1 VIAEDALAALRE
13 TIRVRH
19 CSCRSGQAY
28 LDWARRFFDYLRE
41 IGATVEGRPLVTQA
55 TIRDFISHLATR
67 RQVAA
72 STRNQAFAAIP
83 MLQRVDL
90 RQIRE
95 LLGYRSVETT
105 MINTH
110 VVKDLRT
117 APRSPLDAL

>member
-1 VIAEDALAALRE
+1 MTTEVVPAPDGSVIAEDALTALRE

-19 CSCRSGQAY
+19 CSYRSEQAY

-41 IGATVEGRPLVTQA
+41 VGATVEGRPLVT
-55 TIRDFISHLATR
+55 R

-72 STRNQAFAAIP
+72 STQNQAFAAIL
-83 MLQRVDL
+83 MLQHVGL
-90 RQIRE
+90 RQTQE
-95 LLGYRSVETT
+95 LLGHRSVETT
-105 MINTH
+105 MIYTH